1 MCNADFLGAG
11 ILKMALISMTPKR
24 RGCLLLASYSQTDD
38 NQPDPDLGEKWM
50 VQIPGGVFYMNAK
63 ARLWAS
69 SPPRNHCSSCVPR
82 PSEVL
87 RPRPLFRAYTTWSVL
102 VILISLTNI
111 QRLTQKSVL
120 EIKDLMQNSITC
132 FATTFIALTVRASTI
147 LSCHR
152 LRSWTN

>member
-69 SPPRNHCSSCVPR
+69 SPPRKEPLQQLSAEAERGSSAAASFSRLHHVVCVSHTYFTDQYSKTDAKKR
-82 PSEVL
+82 
-87 RPRPLFRAYTTWSVL
+87 FG
-102 VILISLTNI
+102 N
-111 QRLTQKSVL
+111 
-120 EIKDLMQNSITC
+120 
-132 FATTFIALTVRASTI
+132 
-147 LSCHR
+147 
-152 LRSWTN
+152 